1 MAAAKRYAI
10 KASIG
15 AKGDNTMLANQGKEN
30 PYYHRGPIRDPR
42 QFYGREEE
50 LQSLLSL
57 CKRRQCVEV
66 VGERKIG
73 KTSLL
78 YQVLSRTSGVQFLPD
93 DPCVAV
99 YLNPGLIAT
108 PYEFFDRV
116 FRSIRKQMPSLSI
129 EVDEEINW
137 KNTHRLLR
145 KWLGPRPLILLLD
158 EFEKLVSN
166 TNFDPDFYSYLRGLT
181 QAPLDELDIRI
192 VTASQTRL
200 AVFCTPGVVGKYGS
214 EFFNSFALC
223 SLGAFAEGELVDFL
237 VKTSEPSGVP
247 MADFKQEIT
256 QLGGRVPFFVQIA
269 CWYYFQ
275 AFVEQGHSM
284 NKTQVRQRFLDEA
297 TEHFEYFWRHL
308 DRSERQL
315 VLALANGQQIAENRL
330 RTLTRK
336 GYVIDGNLLSSAF
349 AEFVM
354 QIERGGPVP
363 KQGVFVDEQSGDVW
377 VRGELLEPPLAELEY
392 KLLAYLYKKCN
403 QICSRYNI
411 VLAVWG
417 EEYIEKVDDAR
428 IDQLVRRVRLRIEP
442 DPAHPRYIETVR
454 GRGYRLKMLLIQPPH
469 TTSSG
474 VRNIRAIS

>member
-1 MAAAKRYAI
+1 
-10 KASIG
+10 
-15 AKGDNTMLANQGKEN
+15 MLANQGKEN
-30 PYYHRGPIRDPR
+30 PYYHRGPIRDPQ

-50 LQSLLSL
+50 LQSLLNL
-57 CKRRQCVEV
+57 CKNKQCVEV

-78 YQVLSRTSGVQFLPD
+78 YQVLNRISGVQFFSD

-108 PYEFFDRV
+108 PREFFGRV
-116 FRSIRKQMPSLSI
+116 FQSI
-129 EVDEEINW
+129 EKRTLSPGIEVYKEIGQNNVH
-137 KNTHRLLR
+137 KLLK
-145 KWLGPRPLILLLD
+145 KWLGPRPLILLID
-158 EFEKLVSN
+158 EFEKLVSK
-166 TNFDPDFYSYLRGLT
+166 TSFMPGFYSYLRGLT
-181 QAPLDELDIRI
+181 QAPLDELDVRI

-200 AVFCTPGVVGKYGS
+200 AVFCTPKVVGKYGS

-237 VKTSEPSGVP
+237 TKTSGPFGVP
-247 MADFKQEIT
+247 MLDFKPEII
-256 QLGGRVPFFVQIA
+256 QLAGRFPFFVQIA

-284 NKTQVRQRFLDEA
+284 SKTQVRQRFLDEA
-297 TEHFEYFWRHL
+297 TEHFDYIWRHL

-315 VLALANGQQIAENRL
+315 VLALASGGKVAKKRL
-330 RTLTRK
+330 RTLAQK
-336 GYVIDGNLLSSAF
+336 GYVIDGNLFSSAF
-349 AEFVM
+349 AESVM
-354 QIERGGPVP
+354 QTERGGPVP
-363 KQGVFVDEQSGDVW
+363 KQGVFVDEQSGGVW
-377 VRGELLEPPLAELEY
+377 VSGDLLEPPLAELEY
-392 KLLAYLYKKCN
+392 KLLAYLFKKRN

-442 DPAHPRYIETVR
+442 DPASPRYLETVR